1 MTDKSYYG
9 LGVDFFLIE
18 NVKPKDS
25 GKLSKKYSGKFKLK
39 PILTTTKS
47 LSIMPLEITR
57 QTRFEKDLDNLAVF
71 RANMALKELDKK
83 R

>member
-1 MTDKSYYG
+1 M
-9 LGVDFFLIE
+9 
-18 NVKPKDS
+18 
-25 GKLSKKYSGKFKLK
+25 K

-57 QTRFEKDLDNLAVF
+57 QTRLERDLHNLAIF
-71 RANMALKELDKK
+71 RANMELKQLEKK